1 MLPLNAN
8 QTKQQYQQA
17 LALIQAKRFDAAM
30 DILVKLAV
38 LRPELAEVPFQ
49 QGKIA
54 VAQKD
59 HAAAAAFYATARALK
74 PTEPAILT
82 ALAASQSE
90 AQSYTEASATFD
102 ALIALAPKAIKPRA
116 DKALMLQRAGQFDAA
131 EKEFRKALKLAP
143 LDGELYRIF
152 LATKKLKSNDPLI
165 RAMKT
170 AWADKR
176 VAGRSRAHLGFA
188 LSKTMEDTGNY
199 KRVFSYL
206 RPANTLI
213 RAQNPYDLS
222 QRDAEVKALLECYA
236 GFDFCA
242 PGPVKTEAFAPIF
255 VAGLPRSGTTLV
267 EQVLAS
273 HPDVTGGGEM
283 GHGLKLA
290 YDLLGSPGTQLRQ
303 IPELKP
309 EDLQGFANAY
319 QSAVRTTLTFDARMT
334 DKSIQTHL
342 IMGLIRQAIPS
353 ARFVVVRRDPRDIAY
368 SIYKNVFGPGSHRY
382 AYDLSDIARYIQT
395 HDQML
400 DFWQSALPGG
410 FHEIWYED
418 LVNDPEPQARALL
431 KAVDLPWNDAC
442 LRFYDNP
449 REVRTLSVHQVRQP
463 IYKTSAA
470 GWRRYA
476 NELRPVS
483 EALGLKEND

>member
-8 QTKQQYQQA
+8 QIKQQYQQA
-17 LALIQAKRFDAAM
+17 LALIHAKRFDAAS
-30 DILVKLAV
+30 DILAKLAV

-49 QGKIA
+49 QGIIA

-59 HAAAAAFYATARALK
+59 HAAAATFFATARGLK

-90 AQSYTEASATFD
+90 ISAYADAADTYD

-116 DKALMLQRAGQFDAA
+116 DKALMMQRAGLFDAA

-143 LDGELYRIF
+143 HDGELYRIF
-152 LATKKLKSNDPLI
+152 LATKKLKSNDPLV

-170 AWADKR
+170 AWSDKR
-176 VAGRSRAHLGFA
+176 VSGRGRAHLGFA
-188 LSKTMEDTGNY
+188 LSKTMEDTGNH

-206 RPANTLI
+206 KPANDLI
-213 RAQNPYDLS
+213 RAQYPYDLAH
-222 QRDAEVKALLECYA
+222 RDAEVKALLEGFA
-236 GFDFCA
+236 GFDFRPPA
-242 PGPVKTEAFAPIF
+242 PTEDNTFAPIF

-267 EQVLAS
+267 EQVIAS
-273 HPDVTGGGEM
+273 HPHVTGGGEM
-283 GHGLKLA
+283 GHGLRLA
-290 YDLLGSPGTQLRQ
+290 YDLLGDPGTSLR
-303 IPELKP
+303 PMTSLTP
-309 EDLQGFANAY
+309 DDLNGFATAY
-319 QSAVRTTLTFDARMT
+319 KTAVRKVLEFDTRMT

-382 AYDLSDIARYIQT
+382 AYDLTDIARYIQT

-431 KAVDLPWNDAC
+431 NAVDLPWDDAC
-442 LRFYDNP
+442 LRFYENP

-463 IYKTSAA
+463 IYKTSTA

-483 EALGLKEND
+483 DILGLKEDD